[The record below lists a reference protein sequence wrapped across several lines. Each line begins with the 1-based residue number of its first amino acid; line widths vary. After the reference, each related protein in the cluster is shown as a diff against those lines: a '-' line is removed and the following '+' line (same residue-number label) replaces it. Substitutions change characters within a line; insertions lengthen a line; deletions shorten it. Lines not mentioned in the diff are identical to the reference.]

1 MDSRHY
7 HRPSSPGGRR
17 IADPARASTGTFGTY
32 DAAYY
37 NSAYRSPRS
46 SGDRVNYSTAPSAAT
61 RSSYDVYSGRPRR
74 STVDTRDRPA
84 STLNVPLRTSHYDRS
99 SSPSSSVHTFG
110 DTTKSTYVTT
120 STPSARPSS
129 RQGHHPHGHSHRKVY
144 SIDHGEAVRVD
155 PREVEA
161 RRRDSGRDS
170 GREDNYVTQTKAY
183 HTTTQRYPVREVND
197 SEYSYT
203 DPAGMYRDTEPS
215 WRGRSNSID
224 SRNRRPTSMMDSYGP
239 RTSARDLGGPPVT
252 TRGFDKINGLAAATT
267 VGAAVGAV
275 GRTSSLRER
284 GRDSSRERAQDRST
298 TADSYYRDS
307 DYVHRSATRP
317 EAEVRDDRYNYRSD
331 YDDRTAYPPRLDDP
345 DVESRGFG
353 IRPSSVGPGTD
364 PYHASHDK
372 VLERRAVPP
381 APTYQVE
388 PSVHL
393 PNVNDY
399 VPQPKRDDYRE
410 PARHDRER
418 DYDQERLRDRDLDRE
433 RRKDYDRDRERERER
448 ERGERGRDRDRDTD
462 RSDRERDRDHKS
474 SVLPTAAVAM
484 GAAYGA
490 HQLAE
495 HQGRQTERR
504 DEHRDREERR
514 EERREDR
521 RPRDREKRT
530 DSDEEKNYRR
540 HHSSDESDVPRERHY
555 VDKEG
560 TRDREERRREPREQ
574 VPSSLDPDEEY
585 RRRVQQELER
595 ASGAKMERDGSNS
608 GSDRERRRRRDR
620 DAEPRSERSEPKVP
634 AERSSSVFGQAM
646 TDEPGHMSAN
656 EDGTSRVRIV
666 SPPKLDKDTSE
677 KPKGILRKP
686 TEKFPEDPNPIREG
700 VAPMKDAKKGKDIPP
715 DARWTK
721 IDRRLVNPEAL
732 EEAKERFEERMD
744 CVIVLRVLTKDEI
757 QVLADRTRE
766 IREGRGKHPSDA
778 SEHPAPRVPSPHEV
792 AAAKADKLAYRI
804 ASSTRSLSEETVATE
819 ASGDLDFYTKHS
831 KRHGKRHHRRKHSS
845 EHASSSG
852 DSDKTVAPDMAA
864 ALIAAKEQDDP
875 STASNKHSKKS
886 SLSTFITPVLNTVLD
901 ALTQSANAKEDDQH
915 SRSDF
920 SSAASAQQQPTA
932 TPAAAPSRDNDRHH
946 RRKSRRHQS
955 SAAQPDDDS
964 NYDSDEEESEREK
977 ERGRERRAPARMI
990 EPQRERERE
999 DWERE
1004 REREREREYYVDPS
1018 RR

>member
-161 RRRDSGRDS
+161 RRRDGGRDG

-252 TRGFDKINGLAAATT
+252 TRGFDKINGLAAAAATT
-267 VGAAVGAV
+267 VGAAVGAM

-317 EAEVRDDRYNYRSD
+317 AEAEVRDDRYNYRSD

-381 APTYQVE
+381 ASTYQVE

-410 PARHDRER
+410 PTRHDRER
-418 DYDQERLRDRDLDRE
+418 DYDQDRLRDRDLDRE
-433 RRKDYDRDRERERER
+433 RRKDYDRERERER
-448 ERGERGRDRDRDTD
+448 ERERGRDRDRDTD

-495 HQGRQTERR
+495 HQVQ
-504 DEHRDREERR
+504 RR
-514 EERREDR
+514 EER

-595 ASGAKMERDGSNS
+595 TSGAKMERDGSNS
-608 GSDRERRRRRDR
+608 GSDRERRRRRRDH
-620 DAEPRSERSEPKVP
+620 DAEPRSERSEPKMP
-634 AERSSSVFGQAM
+634 AERSSSAFGQPM

-766 IREGRGKHPSDA
+766 IREGRA
-778 SEHPAPRVPSPHEV
+778 
-792 AAAKADKLAYRI
+792 
-804 ASSTRSLSEETVATE
+804 ASSR
-819 ASGDLDFYTKHS
+819 
-831 KRHGKRHHRRKHSS
+831 
-845 EHASSSG
+845 
-852 DSDKTVAPDMAA
+852 DS
-864 ALIAAKEQDDP
+864 
-875 STASNKHSKKS
+875 
-886 SLSTFITPVLNTVLD
+886 
-901 ALTQSANAKEDDQH
+901 
-915 SRSDF
+915 
-920 SSAASAQQQPTA
+920 
-932 TPAAAPSRDNDRHH
+932 DRHH

-964 NYDSDEEESEREK
+964 NYDSDEEESERERERER

-999 DWERE
+999 DWERD
-1004 REREREREYYVDPS
+1004 REYYVDPS

>member
-17 IADPARASTGTFGTY
+17 IADPARASTGTFGSY

-46 SGDRVNYSTAPSAAT
+46 SGDRVNYSTAPAAAT

-84 STLNVPLRTSHYDRS
+84 TILNLPLRTSRYDRS

-120 STPSARPSS
+120 STPTATPSS
-129 RQGHHPHGHSHRKVY
+129 RQGHHGHAHSHRKVY

-161 RRRDSGRDS
+161 RRRDGGRDS
-170 GREDNYVTQTKAY
+170 AREDNYVTQTKAY

-203 DPAGMYRDTEPS
+203 DPASMYRDTEPS

-224 SRNRRPTSMMDSYGP
+224 SRNRRPTSMMDTYGP

-252 TRGFDKINGLAAATT
+252 TRGFDKINGLAAAAAATSTT
-267 VGAAVGAV
+267 TTTNMGAVGAM

-284 GRDSSRERAQDRST
+284 GRDSSRERAPDRST
-298 TADSYYRDS
+298 TADSYCRDS
-307 DYVHRSATRP
+307 DHVHRAATRP

-381 APTYQVE
+381 ASTYQVE

-410 PARHDRER
+410 STRHDRER

-433 RRKDYDRDRERERER
+433 RRKDHDRERER
-448 ERGERGRDRDRDTD
+448 ERGRDRDRDAD
-462 RSDRERDRDHKS
+462 RSDRERERDHKS

-504 DEHRDREERR
+504 DEHRDRDERR
-514 EERREDR
+514 EER
-521 RPRDREKRT
+521 RPRDREKRA

-574 VPSSLDPDEEY
+574 APSSLDPDEEY

-620 DAEPRSERSEPKVP
+620 DAEPRSEAKVP
-634 AERSSSVFGQAM
+634 TERSSSSSVFGQPM
-646 TDEPGHMSAN
+646 TDEPGHVSAN
-656 EDGTSRVRIV
+656 EDGSSRVRIV

-766 IREGRGKHPSDA
+766 IREAR
-778 SEHPAPRVPSPHEV
+778 
-792 AAAKADKLAYRI
+792 
-804 ASSTRSLSEETVATE
+804 
-819 ASGDLDFYTKHS
+819 
-831 KRHGKRHHRRKHSS
+831 
-845 EHASSSG
+845 
-852 DSDKTVAPDMAA
+852 
-864 ALIAAKEQDDP
+864 
-875 STASNKHSKKS
+875 
-886 SLSTFITPVLNTVLD
+886 
-901 ALTQSANAKEDDQH
+901 EDDQH

-920 SSAASAQQQPTA
+920 SSAASAQQQQPTA
-932 TPAAAPSRDNDRHH
+932 AAAASSRDSDRHR

-955 SAAQPDDDS
+955 SAAQPDDDDS
-964 NYDSDEEESEREK
+964 NYDSDEEESEREM
-977 ERGRERRAPARMI
+977 ERERERVRERRAPAHMI
-990 EPQRERERE
+990 EPQRERE
-999 DWERE
+999 DWERD
-1004 REREREREYYVDPS
+1004 REYYADPS